1 LGVEHRF
8 GREIAVAE
16 RGNTKH
22 GQHLDDKMQ
31 QETQGMVKGN
41 QPAHVEEWRETEPFP
56 DDTDTAEV
64 QDAVNPAA
72 GTGQG
77 ENEGTSRE

>member
-1 LGVEHRF
+1 
-8 GREIAVAE
+8 VAE

-64 QDAVNPAA
+64 QDAVTPEPEA
-72 GTGQG
+72 GGAETGEA